1 MEKQDIFLLFRRDIS
16 RIDINFIE
24 VKEQPMS
31 GKLIT
36 NQTTTLS
43 DLFSSILPETK
54 DICFLVG
61 YFYFSG
67 FPEFYKNIKDKK
79 LRILVGL
86 DIDIDLMNKVKEYEQ
101 FDQKRISK
109 SRDQQQ
115 YYEKLVKLFNNTSFF
130 DSIEQQDAFK
140 TFYEKIKN
148 GSLELR
154 KTAEPN
160 HSKMYLFEA
169 NGNDPTLPGHM
180 IVGSSNLSLQG
191 LKKRNELNV
200 IFHDIDYLRFN
211 GLFNRI

>member
-1 MEKQDIFLLFRRDIS
+1 
-16 RIDINFIE
+16 
-24 VKEQPMS
+24 MS

-43 DLFSSILPETK
+43 DLFSSILPQTK
-54 DICFLVG
+54 DICFLIG

-79 LRILVGL
+79 MRILVGL

-115 YYEKLVKLFNNTSFF
+115 YYEKLVKLFNNTNFF
-130 DSIEQQDAFK
+130 DSAEQQEAFK
-140 TFYEKIKN
+140 VFYEKIKE

-160 HSKMYLFEA
+160 HAKMYLFED

-191 LKKRNELNV
+191 LKKRNELCIG
-200 IFHDIDYLRFN
+200 IFALSRSRRRKALSPSSVS
-211 GLFNRI
+211 GMSCRRSRCWTSGKPKKSRVA

>member
-1 MEKQDIFLLFRRDIS
+1 
-16 RIDINFIE
+16 
-24 VKEQPMS
+24 MS

-43 DLFSSILPETK
+43 DLFSSILPQTK
-54 DICFLVG
+54 DICFLIG

-79 LRILVGL
+79 MRILVGL

-115 YYEKLVKLFNNTSFF
+115 YYEKLVKLFNNTNFF
-130 DSIEQQDAFK
+130 DSAEQQEAFK
-140 TFYEKIKN
+140 VFYEKIKE

-160 HSKMYLFEA
+160 HAKMYLFED

-191 LKKRNELNV
+191 LKKRYELNV
-200 IFHDIDYLRFN
+200 VFHDVD
-211 GLFNRI
+211 